1 MSRNEIFTT
10 TRDNQDVVKI
20 RVLHG
25 ESDSSG
31 DNNLLGEFSLTGIPA
46 APKGEPEI
54 EVTFDID
61 ANGIVSVSAKDLA
74 TNLEQSVQVDPRGT
88 LSREELKQLVDE
100 YAQNEGAV
108 ALKD

>member
-1 MSRNEIFTT
+1 
-10 TRDNQDVVKI
+10 
-20 RVLHG
+20 
-25 ESDSSG
+25 
-31 DNNLLGEFSLTGIPA
+31 
-46 APKGEPEI
+46 
-54 EVTFDID
+54 VTFDID

-100 YAQNEGAV
+100 YARTEGAV